1 MRGHSLTIGK
11 PQAASPRRESS
22 PLPPPPAAAAVA
34 AANPVAHLSLVVAGE
49 GREEGVM
56 AAAVRE
62 VGSKAELEAAVGG
75 ARAAA
80 VHFWAAWCEA
90 SKQMDE
96 VFAHLA
102 VDFPHAVFLRVEA
115 EEQPEISEA
124 YGVAAVPY
132 FVFLKQNG
140 ASATSSA
147 EDALNKRLE
156 QLVNSHPV
164 FLFMKGTPE
173 QPRCGFS
180 RKVVDVLKQE
190 GVEFGSFDILTDND
204 VREGMKKFSNWPTFP
219 QLYCKGELLGGCDIV
234 IAMHESGELKD
245 VFKEH
250 NIPLQPQGR
259 KNEEAVKAEPDTEK
273 SGAVPEPALLTA
285 AQKARL
291 ESLVNSSPVMV
302 FIKGTPEEPKC
313 GFSGKL
319 VHILKQ
325 EKIPFSSFDIL
336 TDDEVRQGLKVL
348 SNWPSYPQLYINGE
362 LVGGS
367 DIVMEMH
374 KSGELKKVLSEKGI
388 IAKESLED
396 RLKALISS
404 APVMLFM
411 KGTPDAPRCGFSSK
425 VVNALKQAG
434 VSFGS
439 FDILSD
445 EEVRQGLKT
454 YSNWPTFPQLYY
466 KTELIG
472 GCDIVLELEK
482 SGELK
487 STLSDLLRGLS
498 VAVEEAVS
506 PSPPPPPPRQPQ
518 EDSASPS
525 PPPPG
530 KPQEGSVDAE
540 EKASPSPPPSR
551 RQKDSLFRRI
561 AAAEDPR
568 LPLSP
573 VLEQWSFAEE
583 RPVAKPEIQSII
595 KYLCRRRR
603 FSQALQLSMWMTER
617 LHLHLSPGDV
627 AYRLELITKVHGLDR
642 AVEYFDSMPD
652 QLKQQ
657 QCYGSL
663 LKCYA
668 EAKCV
673 EKAEELFEKIGGMG
687 MASSYAYNVMMR
699 LYLQNGQV
707 ERVHSMYQAMEESG
721 IAPDIFTTDTLVAA
735 YAVAE
740 DIEAIEKVLEK
751 ANSCNDLMTWHSYA
765 TIGKVFM
772 QSGKQERALQA
783 FQESEKKIA
792 KKSNRVAYGFLLTMY
807 ADLGMNSEVDRIWDV
822 YRSRVPASACNSMYM
837 CRISVLLKMNDI
849 VGAEKAYEEWESKHV
864 YHDPRLINLLLTAYC
879 KEGLMEKAE
888 ALVDQFI
895 KKGRTP
901 FANTW
906 YKLAGGYFKV
916 GQASK
921 AVDLTKKALASASS
935 EWIPDLTNVL
945 LSLNYFTEQK
955 NVEAAEEMA
964 SLSQRLV
971 PPTRDVYHGLLKTYV
986 NTGKPVSDLLDR
998 MKKDGMEAD
1007 EETEKILAGEVH

>member
-1 MRGHSLTIGK
+1 
-11 PQAASPRRESS
+11 
-22 PLPPPPAAAAVA
+22 
-34 AANPVAHLSLVVAGE
+34 
-49 GREEGVM
+49 
-56 AAAVRE
+56 
-62 VGSKAELEAAVGG
+62 
-75 ARAAA
+75 
-80 VHFWAAWCEA
+80 
-90 SKQMDE
+90 MDE

-102 VDFPHAVFLRVEA
+102 VDFPHTVFLRVEA

-124 YGVAAVPY
+124 YGVTAVPY
-132 FVFLKQNG
+132 FVFLKEGKTVDTLEGANPASLANKVAKLAGPASVSESAVPASLGVAAGPAVLEKVQEMAQQNG

-250 NIPLQPQGR
+250 NIPLQPQGS
-259 KNEEAVKAEPDTEK
+259 KNEEAVKAKPDTEK
-273 SGAVPEPALLTA
+273 SGAVSEPALLTA
-285 AQKARL
+285 AQKERL
-291 ESLVNSSPVMV
+291 ESLVNSSPVMA

-336 TDDEVRQGLKVL
+336 TDDEVRQGLKLL

-388 IAKESLED
+388 VAKESLED

-434 VSFGS
+434 VSFGA

-445 EEVRQGLKT
+445 EEVEDQEVSTAPLRVQE
-454 YSNWPTFPQLYY
+454 QLLDDETRALQVELTNLLDAVQE
-466 KTELIG
+466 TETKIIEMSALNHLMLTH
-472 GCDIVLELEK
+472 VLQQAQQIQYLY
-482 SGELK
+482 
-487 STLSDLLRGLS
+487 D
-498 VAVEEAVS
+498 
-506 PSPPPPPPRQPQ
+506 Q
-518 EDSASPS
+518 EDSVDDEETASPS
-525 PPPPG
+525 PG
-530 KPQEGSVDAE
+530 KPQEGSVAAE
-540 EKASPSPPPSR
+540 ERASPSPPPPR
-551 RQKDSLFRRI
+551 RKKDSLFRRV
-561 AAAEDPR
+561 AAAADPR

-573 VLEQWSFAEE
+573 VLEQWCLAEE
-583 RPVAKPEIQSII
+583 RPIAKPEIQSII

-673 EKAEELFEKIGGMG
+673 EKAEELFEKMQGMG

-699 LYLQNGQV
+699 LYLQDGQV
-707 ERVHSMYQAMEESG
+707 ERVHSMHRAMEESG
-721 IAPDIFTTDTLVAA
+721 IVADVFTTDTLVAA
-735 YAVAE
+735 YVVAE

-751 ANSCNDLMTWHSYA
+751 ADSCNDLMTWHSYA
-765 TIGKVFM
+765 TIGKVLM
-772 QSGKQERALQA
+772 QSGMEERALQA

-822 YRSRVPASACNSMYM
+822 YRSKVPASACNSMYM

-864 YHDPRLINLLLTAYC
+864 YHDSRLINLLLTAYC
-879 KEGLMEKAE
+879 KEGLMDKAE
-888 ALVDQFI
+888 ALVDQFV

-901 FANTW
+901 FGNTW

-921 AVDLTKKALASASS
+921 AADLTKKALAFASN
-935 EWIPDLTNVL
+935 EWTPDLTNVL
-945 LSLNYFTEQK
+945 MSLNYFAEQK

-964 SLSQRLV
+964 SLLQRLIT
-971 PPTRDVYHGLLKTYV
+971 PTRDIYHGLLKTYV
-986 NTGKPVSDLLDR
+986 NAGKPVSDLLDR